1 MYYIA
6 FLLELWNTLENLIM
20 YNIAFLLEL
29 KLDRVDF

>member
-1 MYYIA
+1 MYNIA